1 MKPFQ
6 VIFEH
11 LCLLHQMEINFL
23 HNPMSS
29 GQQIT
34 VTNIHLFCFKRS
46 PLETFG
52 VWFMENPTLNEKEM

>member
-52 VWFMENPTLNEKEM
+52 V